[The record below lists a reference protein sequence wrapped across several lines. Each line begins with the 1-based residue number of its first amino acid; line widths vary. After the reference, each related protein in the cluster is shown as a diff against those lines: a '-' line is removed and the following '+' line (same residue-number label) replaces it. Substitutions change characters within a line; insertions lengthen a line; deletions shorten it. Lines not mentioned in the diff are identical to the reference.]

1 MQPKSPTEVGT
12 LKPVSQSRAIPV
24 GLMPRASR
32 YEFDVSDDGSNIR
45 AQSVIR
51 AAVEDIRN
59 GVPQGIVSA
68 EFHLAMADLIRN
80 VRKIASSTE
89 WRYRAVS
96 FKTCFCCER
105 P

>member
-12 LKPVSQSRAIPV
+12 LKPVSQSRPIPV
-24 GLMPRASR
+24 GLTPRASR

-68 EFHLAMADLIRN
+68 EFHLAVADLIRS
-80 VRKIASSTE
+80 VRENRKLNRVALSG
-89 WRYRAVS
+89 VS
-96 FKTCFCCER
+96 FKTCFC
-105 P
+105 